1 MDMFKMMKE
10 AMAMKSRLAELEK
23 ELKAKIV
30 EVEDGGIKVKI
41 NGKSEVVEL
50 NISDSAYN
58 LGREKLEKTVMSA
71 IQKAVKKSQEMMAE
85 EAKKLTGGMKIPGL
99 TS

>member
-1 MDMFKMMKE
+1 M
-10 AMAMKSRLAELEK
+10 
-23 ELKAKIV
+23 KAKIV
-30 EVEDGGIKVKI
+30 EIEESGIKVKI

-50 NISDSAYN
+50 NISDNAYN
-58 LGREKLEKTVMSA
+58 LGREKLEKTVMAA